1 MKGNVCSNGNFF
13 PANASYI
20 CDLLI
25 PSQTSDNLKL
35 EGLYRVLEI
44 AVKFAEQF
52 SSFKFTCGNE
62 SLV

>member
-20 CDLLI
+20 CDLI

-52 SSFKFTCGNE
+52 SSFKFTCINE